1 MTSGGAGHNEE
12 VIGQRMTAFTAG
24 IWTALRDATR
34 DSEYR
39 YNLQYDRNKR
49 PNRCMT
55 DSETSDD
62 SDTVVRSHSL
72 LVCTFP

>member
-1 MTSGGAGHNEE
+1 
-12 VIGQRMTAFTAG
+12 MTAFTVG

-39 YNLQYDRNKR
+39 YNLQYDGNKR

-62 SDTVVRSHSL
+62 SNIVVRSHGL
-72 LVCTFP
+72 LTGTFP